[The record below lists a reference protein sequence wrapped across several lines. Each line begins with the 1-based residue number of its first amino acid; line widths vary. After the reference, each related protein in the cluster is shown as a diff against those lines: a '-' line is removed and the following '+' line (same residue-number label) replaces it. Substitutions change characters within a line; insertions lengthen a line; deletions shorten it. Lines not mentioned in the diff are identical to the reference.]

1 MRDNRATRVILGAL
15 LLVAIVIVVI
25 DVRGTDGGPLSP
37 VRSLAD
43 RIFGPLEIAATA
55 VVLPIREFASGLA
68 SLGSMQQQISDLTQ
82 RNAELQAEVRLTEAD
97 RARADELDRLLR
109 VSGVGGY
116 TIVPAQVVA
125 NGPSQGFTWT
135 VTIDAGSID
144 GVTVDMCV
152 INGDGLVGRVV
163 DVGPNTSTV
172 LLIVDATS
180 TVGARMAGSREV
192 GLLNGTGQQDVLEL
206 QLLDPNAVLEDGQA
220 LVTFGAGGGRPF
232 APGIPLGEVL
242 DASGTPGQLA
252 QIALVRPYVD
262 ISSLD
267 LVGVVLFPPRTDPRD
282 SVLADPPSPSPS
294 PAPEPSATPSGS
306 PSASPSPSPSA
317 SP

>member
-1 MRDNRATRVILGAL
+1 MRDNRATRLILGAL

-25 DVRGTDGGPLSP
+25 DVRGSEGGPLGP

-55 VVLPIREFASGLA
+55 VVVPIREFASGLA
-68 SLGSMQQQISDLTQ
+68 SLGSMQQKISDLNQ
-82 RNAELQAEVRLTEAD
+82 RNAELQAEVRLTESD
-97 RARADELDRLLR
+97 RARAEELDRLLR
-109 VSGVGGY
+109 VAGMGSY

-125 NGPSQGFTWT
+125 VGPAQGFTWT
-135 VTIDAGSID
+135 VTIDAGTID

-163 DVGPNTSTV
+163 DAGPNTSTV

-192 GLLNGTGQQDVLEL
+192 GLLNGTGQQEVLEL

-252 QIALVRPYVD
+252 QIALVKPYVD

-267 LVGVVLFPPRTDPRD
+267 LVGVVVVPPREDPRD
-282 SVLADPPSPSPS
+282 SVLPNPP
-294 PAPEPSATPSGS
+294 TPS
-306 PSASPSPSPSA
+306 PSASGSPRPVSSSSANPAPSPSA